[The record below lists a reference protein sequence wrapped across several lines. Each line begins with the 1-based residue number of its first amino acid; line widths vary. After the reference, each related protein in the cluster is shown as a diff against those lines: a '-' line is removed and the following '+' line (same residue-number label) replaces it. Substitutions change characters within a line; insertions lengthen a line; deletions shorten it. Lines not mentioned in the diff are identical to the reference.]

1 MTDLKRAI
9 AELAKGGS
17 LTLSSVADGFDAFCT
32 ADLTRALAKDAES
45 RAVVL
50 VHVARDGQR
59 ARAFGEALR
68 FAAPDIELLDFPSWD
83 CQPYDRVSPDA
94 AISAR
99 RILVLSRLARSRTS
113 LERPRILSTTVNALL
128 QRVAPLATI
137 ANDTFSAAPGN
148 VVAMDSLIGWL
159 ETNGFARASS
169 VRDTGEYAVRG
180 GILDLFAPGMAQ
192 PVRLDFFGDTL
203 ESIRAFD
210 PETQRTTGQH
220 RALDLVPMSEVQ
232 LQTGTIRRF
241 RQAYVTHFGAQTRGD
256 ALYEAVS
263 EGRRHQGL
271 EHWLPL
277 FYEKLD
283 TLFEYCAGAPL
294 IFDPLAGEAANE
306 RFALIEDYYGARK
319 SAHDADPSRS
329 TYKPLPPSALYLT
342 ASEWR
347 ARVDAA
353 SLVSVTPFAQ
363 PERS

>member
-1 MTDLKRAI
+1 MISGVTGRKAANGLWTQSRAPTTSIRPVTDLKRAI

-17 LTLSSVADGFDAFCT
+17 LTLSSVADGFDAFCA
-32 ADLTRALAKDAES
+32 ADLDARARRRAPKAGPSFSSMSRATASAPAPSREALA
-45 RAVVL
+45 
-50 VHVARDGQR
+50 
-59 ARAFGEALR
+59 

-83 CQPYDRVSPDA
+83 CQPYDRVSPERGHFGA
-94 AISAR
+94 ADSG
-99 RILVLSRLARSRTS
+99 
-113 LERPRILSTTVNALL
+113 
-128 QRVAPLATI
+128 PLAPRPI
-137 ANDTFSAAPGN
+137 AHLLGAAAHSVHHGQCAAPAGG
-148 VVAMDSLIGWL
+148 AACSHRARHIFRGARAIWSIWTRSSRWL
-159 ETNGFARASS
+159 ETNGFARAST

-210 PETQRTTGQH
+210 PETQRTTGQL

-232 LQTGTIRRF
+232 LKTETIRRF

-283 TLFEYCAGAPL
+283 TLFDYCAGAPL
-294 IFDPLAGEAANE
+294 IFDPLAEEAADE
-306 RFALIEDYYGARK
+306 RLAQIEDYYER
-319 SAHDADPSRS
+319 PQ
-329 TYKPLPPSALYLT
+329 
-342 ASEWR
+342 ER
-347 ARVDAA
+347 A
-353 SLVSVTPFAQ
+353 
-363 PERS
+363 